1 MFNTFASLVLSEP
14 AEGVAS
20 IVVVIKCRLRKH
32 EYIHERRTRTQMEQR
47 QVENYWKGDWL
58 TFGGVM
64 RIIGTYD
71 AINAKAANLGASSIK
86 RSG

>member
-1 MFNTFASLVLSEP
+1 M
-14 AEGVAS
+14 
-20 IVVVIKCRLRKH
+20 
-32 EYIHERRTRTQMEQR
+32 
-47 QVENYWKGDWL
+47 ENYWKGDWL